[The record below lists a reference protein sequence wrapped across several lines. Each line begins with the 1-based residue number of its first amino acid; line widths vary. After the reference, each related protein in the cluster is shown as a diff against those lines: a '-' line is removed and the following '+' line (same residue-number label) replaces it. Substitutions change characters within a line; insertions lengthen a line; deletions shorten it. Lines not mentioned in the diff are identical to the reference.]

1 MYCGYVGN
9 QSSSYI
15 HVFDCRD
22 GHGRFVPVD
31 DLRSTDDPEADDA
44 SWTKV
49 RSPKKPLTVYEIRD
63 TPTASAQTPVAN
75 GFHAPAVAPVP
86 WLTKTSIGK
95 SVPTPQSTAAIQRQ
109 PQAAPTA
116 ELQPPAIHIGDKAY
130 TFCGEKRLDGT
141 VKYVGPLHSS
151 PGEHVGLLLVNALGE
166 LLNIQFVWRLIGK
179 FRSSHGPLINRLID
193 WLIDWLIDG
202 FVDLLFDGV
211 IDWLIDWLF

>member
-15 HVFDCRD
+15 HVFECRD

-49 RSPKKPLTVYEIRD
+49 RSPKNPPTVYEIHD

-75 GFHAPAVAPVP
+75 GFHAPAVPSVPRSAPALAP
-86 WLTKTSIGK
+86 RLTETSIGK
-95 SVPTPQSTAAIQRQ
+95 SASTPQSTAAIQRQ
-109 PQAAPTA
+109 TQAAPMA

-151 PGEHVGLLLVNALGE
+151 PGEHVGLLLVNALNE
-166 LLNIQFVWRLIGK
+166 LLYI
-179 FRSSHGPLINRLID
+179 
-193 WLIDWLIDG
+193 
-202 FVDLLFDGV
+202 
-211 IDWLIDWLF
+211 